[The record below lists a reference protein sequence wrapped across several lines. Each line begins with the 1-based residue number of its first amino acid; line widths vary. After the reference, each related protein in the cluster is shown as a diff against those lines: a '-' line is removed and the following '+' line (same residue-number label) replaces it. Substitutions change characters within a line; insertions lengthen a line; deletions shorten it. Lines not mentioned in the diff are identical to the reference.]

1 MNHRRL
7 ILTLAIVAAIGLLIF
22 WFRQNFE
29 QVEQSR
35 HVGMEK
41 AALRNPLLA
50 AEQFLR
56 LMGLNT
62 NTGPELIVARPDL
75 PANAILIIDAPRV
88 ALGESGHQRLL
99 DWVADG
105 GHLIIGVDPEPS
117 AEATD
122 PILDAL
128 DIGAE
133 LADENLN
140 SETPVE
146 QSREAFG
153 LAIDYQPLRIMLTD
167 RDDMQ
172 IAFADENGY
181 HLLEFAYRKGSITL
195 FSDLRWLRN
204 EHIGEYDHARFL
216 HRLVTSF
223 DNGKPQVLL
232 THDLRA
238 SSLLDRLLTRIPL
251 TFVAIGVG
259 LILLLMRVTRRFGPP
274 LPTPTPERRQLVEH
288 IEASGYY
295 LWSKGFAS
303 ALLDAARQRVKHKLY
318 QLWPEME
325 HLANGEQHAR
335 IAEITRLPTSS
346 VELALFKAA
355 QHKRESF
362 TRQVRLLEQLRKR
375 L

>member
-7 ILTLAIVAAIGLLIF
+7 ILTLASVAAIGLLTF

-29 QVEQSR
+29 QVEQRR
-35 HVGMEK
+35 HVDMEE
-41 AALRNPLLA
+41 AARRNPLLA

-56 LMGLNT
+56 LMGLDT
-62 NTGPELIVARPDL
+62 NTGPELSVSRLDL
-75 PANAILIIDAPRV
+75 PADAVLIIDAPRA
-88 ALGESGHQRLL
+88 ALGESGNRRLL
-99 DWVADG
+99 DWVANG
-105 GHLIIGVDPEPS
+105 GHLIIGVDPNPP

-128 DIGAE
+128 EVNAE
-133 LADENLN
+133 QADENLN
-140 SETPVE
+140 SDAPTDY
-146 QSREAFG
+146 SRETLG
-153 LAIDYQPLRIMLTD
+153 LEIDYQPLRIMLTD
-167 RDDMQ
+167 RDDMRT
-172 IAFADENGY
+172 ALADENGY
-181 HLLEFAYRKGSITL
+181 HLLEFAYHEGSITL
-195 FSDLRWLRN
+195 FSDLLWLRN

-216 HRLVTSF
+216 YRLATSF
-223 DNGKPQVLL
+223 AERKPKILL

-238 SSLLDRLLTRIPL
+238 PSLLDRLLERIPL
-251 TFVAIGVG
+251 TFVAIGIG
-259 LILLLMRVTRRFGPP
+259 LILLLMRVTRRFGPL
-274 LPTPTPERRQLVEH
+274 LPTAAPERRQLIEH

-303 ALLDAARQRVKHKLY
+303 MLLDTARQRVKHKLY
-318 QLWPEME
+318 QLWPEIE
-325 HLANGEQHAR
+325 HLANGEQRTR
-335 IAEITRLPTSS
+335 ISEITRLPTSS